1 MTLAA
6 SDWAAIVGYLLITLI
21 LGLYFRGRS
30 GKSTEDYFV
39 SGRNVSWWLA
49 GTSMVATTFAAD
61 TPLVVTGLVY
71 ANGVAGNWL
80 WWSFLPSGMMTV
92 FLFARLWRRS
102 GLITD
107 VQFAEMRYSGKPAAF
122 LRGFRAVYL
131 GLLMNCL
138 ILGWVTKA
146 MVNIISTSMGISDFK
161 ALLICVFFLMPF
173 TGIYVS
179 LGGLWGVLWTDLFQF
194 VLKMAIVISVAWY
207 GVRAV
212 GGMPQLLAKLAERRA
227 ALGSGASDIT
237 ALLPDF
243 SRGLTG
249 EALWTLPVITFAVH
263 LAVQWW
269 AFWYPGAEPG
279 GGGYI
284 AQRIF
289 SAKDE
294 RNGLLSVLWF
304 NLAHYALRP
313 WPWILTALVAVI
325 LYPNLAQP
333 ERGFMLVAIHQTP
346 HALLGIL
353 LAGFMAA
360 FMSTVATQLN
370 WGSSYL
376 IEDFYR
382 RFLKKEGSELHFVNA
397 SRLATAF
404 LVLAAAA
411 VAWQLTS
418 VSAGWK
424 IVLELG
430 AGTGGV
436 YLLRWYW
443 WRVNAWSEISAMLAA
458 MITTLMLHSS
468 ALWNALIGRP
478 QPFSGSDPVIFAKT
492 TLCTT
497 GITTLVWV
505 AVTLFTAA
513 EPNDTLVRF
522 YTKVRPQITGWQP
535 VAKLAGEVPVT
546 HDLGRNL
553 LSWILGCVLIYSAL
567 FSIGKLCFGFY
578 LEGLLLAVLAIASA
592 LVISRLMPKPAEWP
606 CSSRWVPRLDPRRV
620 RFLHRSFSL
629 RYACSPVRR
638 NQERNRSH
646 HNRDARHAACR
657 GAAIRPACG
666 PLRAAHSADGQRN
679 LFFHHRGFVRFFSQL
694 HGLYFPA
701 RAVWNRNGRR
711 MGCWRVAGDG
721 SCAGALARNPQWNPA
736 EWLFDRISAGGD
748 GRTVSLTRV
757 GVASPVLDRRAARA
771 TRALHPDESAGIRGV
786 EAAPRCEHRASFAY
800 RGGRV
805 EALRLSRCAHDLHD
819 VPISRNAGSLSGLSE
834 RSAQDFQRNGSQYR
848 DDL

>member
-1 MTLAA
+1 LHLTVA
-6 SDWAAIVGYLLITLI
+6 DWAAIVGYLLVMLAM
-21 LGLYFRGRS
+21 GLYFRGRS

-61 TPLVVTGLVY
+61 TPLVVSGLVY
-71 ANGVAGNWL
+71 TQGVAGNWL

-107 VQFAEMRYSGKPAAF
+107 VQFAEMRYSGRPAAF

-146 MVNIISTSMGISDFK
+146 MVNIISTALGVSDGK
-161 ALLICVFFLMPF
+161 ALAICVFFLMPF

-179 LGGLWGVLWTDLFQF
+179 LGGLWGVLWTDLVQF
-194 VLKMAIVISVAWY
+194 VLKMSIVIGVAWY
-207 GVRAV
+207 GVHAA
-212 GGMPQLLAKLAERRA
+212 GGMQQLLATLAAKRA
-227 ALGSGASDIT
+227 AAGPGASDIT

-249 EALWTLPVITFAVH
+249 EALWTLPVITFVVH

-313 WPWILTALVAVI
+313 WPWILTALAAVV

-333 ERGFMLVAIHQTP
+333 EKGYMLVATRQTP

-376 IEDFYR
+376 VEDFYR
-382 RFLKKEGSELHFVNA
+382 RFLMKKGSESHYVNA
-397 SRLATAF
+397 SRIATVF
-404 LVLAAAA
+404 LVLAAAG
-411 VAWQLTS
+411 VAWNLQS
-418 VSAGWK
+418 VGDGWK

-443 WRVNAWSEISAMLAA
+443 WRVNAWSEISAMTAA
-458 MITTLMLHSS
+458 LIAALTLNSS
-468 ALWNALIGRP
+468 ALWMSLLGRA
-478 QPFSGSDPVIFAKT
+478 QPFSGSDPVVFAKS

-497 GITTLVWV
+497 AFTTLVWL
-505 AVTLFTAA
+505 AVTFFTDA
-513 EPNDTLVRF
+513 EPAEILVAF
-522 YTKVRPQITGWQP
+522 YRKVRPQITGWKP
-535 VAKLAGEVPVT
+535 IAKLTGDEPVT
-546 HDLGRNL
+546 RDLGRNL
-553 LSWILGCVLIYSAL
+553 ISWIVGCVLVYSTL
-567 FSIGKLCFGFY
+567 FAIGELCFGRFAMGGA
-578 LEGLLLAVLAIASA
+578 LA
-592 LVISRLMPKPAEWP
+592 LVAIVCGVVIWRLMPEPAHW
-606 CSSRWVPRLDPRRV
+606 
-620 RFLHRSFSL
+620 
-629 RYACSPVRR
+629 
-638 NQERNRSH
+638 QES
-646 HNRDARHAACR
+646 
-657 GAAIRPACG
+657 
-666 PLRAAHSADGQRN
+666 
-679 LFFHHRGFVRFFSQL
+679 
-694 HGLYFPA
+694 
-701 RAVWNRNGRR
+701 
-711 MGCWRVAGDG
+711 
-721 SCAGALARNPQWNPA
+721 
-736 EWLFDRISAGGD
+736 
-748 GRTVSLTRV
+748 
-757 GVASPVLDRRAARA
+757 
-771 TRALHPDESAGIRGV
+771 
-786 EAAPRCEHRASFAY
+786 
-800 RGGRV
+800 
-805 EALRLSRCAHDLHD
+805 
-819 VPISRNAGSLSGLSE
+819 
-834 RSAQDFQRNGSQYR
+834 
-848 DDL
+848 

>member
-1 MTLAA
+1 LHLTGA
-6 SDWAAIVGYLLITLI
+6 DWTAIVVYLVAMLAM
-21 LGLYFRGRS
+21 GFYFRGRS

-61 TPLVVTGLVY
+61 TPLVVSGLVY
-71 ANGVAGNWL
+71 TQGVAGNWL

-122 LRGFRAVYL
+122 LRGFRSVYL

-146 MVNIISTSMGISDFK
+146 MVNIISTALGVSDGT
-161 ALLICVFFLMPF
+161 ALAICVFFLMPF

-179 LGGLWGVLWTDLFQF
+179 LGGLWGVLWTDLVQF
-194 VLKMAIVISVAWY
+194 VLKMAIVIAVAWY
-207 GVRAV
+207 GVHAA
-212 GGMPQLLAKLAERRA
+212 GGMPQLLATLAAKRVA
-227 ALGSGASDIT
+227 AGPGASDIT

-249 EALWTLPVITFAVH
+249 EALWTLPVITFVVH

-313 WPWILTALVAVI
+313 WPWILTALAAVV

-333 ERGFMLVAIHQTP
+333 EKGYMLVATRQTP

-376 IEDFYR
+376 VEDFYR
-382 RFLKKEGSELHFVNA
+382 RFVNKKASESHYVNA
-397 SRLATAF
+397 SRVATVF
-404 LVLAAAA
+404 LVFAAA
-411 VAWQLTS
+411 VVAWNLNS
-418 VSAGWK
+418 VGDGWK

-443 WRVNAWSEISAMLAA
+443 WRVNAWSEISAMIAA
-458 MITTLMLHSS
+458 LVAALTLNSA
-468 ALWNALIGRP
+468 ALWTAILGRP
-478 QPFSGSDPVIFAKT
+478 QPFSGSDPVVFAKS

-497 GITTLVWV
+497 AFTTIVWL
-505 AVTLFTAA
+505 AVTFLTDA
-513 EPNDTLVRF
+513 EPAEILVPF
-522 YTKVRPQITGWQP
+522 YKKVRPQITGWRP
-535 VAKLAGEVPVT
+535 IARLAGDQTVT
-546 HDLGRNL
+546 RDLGRNL
-553 LSWILGCVLIYSAL
+553 VCWIVGCVLVYSTL
-567 FSIGKLCFGFY
+567 FAIGQFCFGRY
-578 LEGLLLAVLAIASA
+578 GSGAVLAVLA
-592 LVISRLMPKPAEWP
+592 
-606 CSSRWVPRLDPRRV
+606 
-620 RFLHRSFSL
+620 
-629 RYACSPVRR
+629 
-638 NQERNRSH
+638 
-646 HNRDARHAACR
+646 AAC
-657 GAAIRPACG
+657 AIVIWSLIPK
-666 PLRAAHSADGQRN
+666 SE
-679 LFFHHRGFVRFFSQL
+679 S
-694 HGLYFPA
+694 
-701 RAVWNRNGRR
+701 
-711 MGCWRVAGDG
+711 WRE
-721 SCAGALARNPQWNPA
+721 N
-736 EWLFDRISAGGD
+736 
-748 GRTVSLTRV
+748 
-757 GVASPVLDRRAARA
+757 
-771 TRALHPDESAGIRGV
+771 
-786 EAAPRCEHRASFAY
+786 
-800 RGGRV
+800 
-805 EALRLSRCAHDLHD
+805 
-819 VPISRNAGSLSGLSE
+819 
-834 RSAQDFQRNGSQYR
+834 
-848 DDL
+848 

>member
-1 MTLAA
+1 MEYSPADPRAPRFLSDLAELQRVLLRNCAENRKDHDANLSQVLYSTAHGRLLEKGLPLTLAA
-6 SDWAAIVGYLLITLI
+6 SDWAAIVGYLLITLF

-249 EALWTLPVITFAVH
+249 EALWTLPVITFVVH

-382 RFLKKEGSELHFVNA
+382 RFLKKEGSESHFVNA

-458 MITTLMLHSS
+458 MTTTLALHSS
-468 ALWNALIGRP
+468 TLWNALIGRP

-513 EPNDTLVRF
+513 EPNDTLIRF

-535 VAKLAGEVPVT
+535 IAKLAGEVPVT
-546 HDLGRNL
+546 RDLGSNL

-592 LVISRLMPKPAEWP
+592 LVISLLMPKPAEWQ
-606 CSSRWVPRLDPRRV
+606 
-620 RFLHRSFSL
+620 
-629 RYACSPVRR
+629 A
-638 NQERNRSH
+638 N
-646 HNRDARHAACR
+646 
-657 GAAIRPACG
+657 
-666 PLRAAHSADGQRN
+666 
-679 LFFHHRGFVRFFSQL
+679 
-694 HGLYFPA
+694 
-701 RAVWNRNGRR
+701 
-711 MGCWRVAGDG
+711 
-721 SCAGALARNPQWNPA
+721 
-736 EWLFDRISAGGD
+736 
-748 GRTVSLTRV
+748 
-757 GVASPVLDRRAARA
+757 
-771 TRALHPDESAGIRGV
+771 
-786 EAAPRCEHRASFAY
+786 
-800 RGGRV
+800 
-805 EALRLSRCAHDLHD
+805 
-819 VPISRNAGSLSGLSE
+819 
-834 RSAQDFQRNGSQYR
+834 
-848 DDL
+848 

>member
-1 MTLAA
+1 LHLTYP
-6 SDWAAIVGYLLITLI
+6 DWAAIAGYLLITLF

-30 GKSTEDYFV
+30 GKSTADYFV
-39 SGRNVSWWLA
+39 SGRTVSWWLA

-61 TPLVVTGLVY
+61 TPLAVTGLVY

-107 VQFAEMRYSGKPAAF
+107 VQFAEMRYHGKPAAF

-146 MVNIISTSMGISDFK
+146 MVNIISTSLDISDTK
-161 ALLICVFFLMPF
+161 ALAICVFFLMPF

-194 VLKMAIVISVAWY
+194 VLKMAIVIGVAWY
-207 GVRAV
+207 GVHAA
-212 GGMPQLLAKLAERRA
+212 GGMQQMLATLAARRA
-227 ALGSGASDIT
+227 AAGSGASDIT

-243 SRGLTG
+243 SRGWSS
-249 EALWTLPVITFAVH
+249 EALWTLPVITFVVH

-289 SAKDE
+289 SARDE
-294 RNGLLSVLWF
+294 RNGVLSVLWF

-313 WPWILTALVAVI
+313 WPWILTALAAVV
-325 LYPNLAQP
+325 LYPGLAQP
-333 ERGFMLVAIHQTP
+333 ERGYMLVATRQTP

-376 IEDFYR
+376 VEDFYR
-382 RFLKKEGSELHFVNA
+382 RFVKKDGSESHYVNA
-397 SRLATAF
+397 SRLATVF
-404 LVLAAAA
+404 LVIAAAI
-411 VAWQLTS
+411 VAWNLSS

-443 WRVNAWSEISAMLAA
+443 WRINAWSEISAMFAA
-458 MITTLMLHSS
+458 LVTTLALHSE
-468 ALWNALIGRP
+468 ALWMSISGRP
-478 QPFSGSDPVIFAKT
+478 QPFIGSDPVIFAKT

-497 GITTLVWV
+497 GVTTLVWLV
-505 AVTLFTAA
+505 ITLLTPA
-513 EPNDTLVRF
+513 EPGDTLVRF
-522 YTKVRPQITGWQP
+522 YRKVRPEMLGWGP
-535 VAKLAGEVPVT
+535 VAKMLPNEPVT
-546 HDLGRNL
+546 RELGRNL
-553 LSWILGCVLIYSAL
+553 ISWVVGCVLIYSAL
-567 FSIGKLCFGFY
+567 FCIGELCFGRYAQGIALGVVAFVC
-578 LEGLLLAVLAIASA
+578 GLILSK
-592 LVISRLMPKPAEWP
+592 LMPLPSQW
-606 CSSRWVPRLDPRRV
+606 
-620 RFLHRSFSL
+620 
-629 RYACSPVRR
+629 
-638 NQERNRSH
+638 
-646 HNRDARHAACR
+646 HAA
-657 GAAIRPACG
+657 
-666 PLRAAHSADGQRN
+666 
-679 LFFHHRGFVRFFSQL
+679 
-694 HGLYFPA
+694 
-701 RAVWNRNGRR
+701 
-711 MGCWRVAGDG
+711 
-721 SCAGALARNPQWNPA
+721 
-736 EWLFDRISAGGD
+736 
-748 GRTVSLTRV
+748 
-757 GVASPVLDRRAARA
+757 
-771 TRALHPDESAGIRGV
+771 
-786 EAAPRCEHRASFAY
+786 
-800 RGGRV
+800 
-805 EALRLSRCAHDLHD
+805 
-819 VPISRNAGSLSGLSE
+819 
-834 RSAQDFQRNGSQYR
+834 
-848 DDL
+848 

>member
-6 SDWAAIVGYLLITLI
+6 ADWAAIAGYLLITLF

-61 TPLVVTGLVY
+61 TPLAVTGLVY

-107 VQFAEMRYSGKPAAF
+107 VQFAEMRYAGKSAAF

-146 MVNIISTSMGISDFK
+146 MVNIISTSMGISDFR
-161 ALLICVFFLMPF
+161 ALMICVFFLMPF

-194 VLKMAIVISVAWY
+194 VLKMAIVIGVAWY
-207 GVRAV
+207 GVQAV

-227 ALGSGASDIT
+227 AVGSGASDIT
-237 ALLPDF
+237 SLLPDF

-249 EALWTLPVITFAVH
+249 EALWTLPVITFVVH

-313 WPWILTALVAVI
+313 WPWILTALVAVV

-333 ERGFMLVAIHQTP
+333 ERGFMLVATRQTP

-382 RFLKKEGSELHFVNA
+382 RFLKKEGSEAHFVNA
-397 SRLATAF
+397 SRLATAL
-404 LVLAAAA
+404 LVVAAAT
-411 VAWQLTS
+411 VAWELKS
-418 VSAGWK
+418 VSDGWK

-443 WRVNAWSEISAMLAA
+443 WRVNAWSEISAMFAA
-458 MITTLMLHSS
+458 MVTTLALHSD
-468 ALWNALIGRP
+468 ALWNALIGHS
-478 QPFSGSDPVIFAKT
+478 QPFTGSAPVIFAKT

-497 GITTLVWV
+497 GVTTLVWI
-505 AVTLFTAA
+505 AVTLLTSAV
-513 EPNDTLVRF
+513 PQDTLIRF
-522 YTKVRPQITGWQP
+522 YTKVRPQITGWRP
-535 VAKLAGEVPVT
+535 VAKLAGDVPVT
-546 HDLGRNL
+546 RDLGRNL

-567 FSIGKLCFGFY
+567 FSIGKLCFGLY
-578 LEGLLLAVLAIASA
+578 QEGLLLAILAVASA
-592 LVISRLMPKPAEWP
+592 LALSRLMPKPAEWQ
-606 CSSRWVPRLDPRRV
+606 
-620 RFLHRSFSL
+620 
-629 RYACSPVRR
+629 A
-638 NQERNRSH
+638 N
-646 HNRDARHAACR
+646 
-657 GAAIRPACG
+657 
-666 PLRAAHSADGQRN
+666 
-679 LFFHHRGFVRFFSQL
+679 
-694 HGLYFPA
+694 
-701 RAVWNRNGRR
+701 
-711 MGCWRVAGDG
+711 
-721 SCAGALARNPQWNPA
+721 
-736 EWLFDRISAGGD
+736 
-748 GRTVSLTRV
+748 
-757 GVASPVLDRRAARA
+757 
-771 TRALHPDESAGIRGV
+771 
-786 EAAPRCEHRASFAY
+786 
-800 RGGRV
+800 
-805 EALRLSRCAHDLHD
+805 
-819 VPISRNAGSLSGLSE
+819 
-834 RSAQDFQRNGSQYR
+834 
-848 DDL
+848 